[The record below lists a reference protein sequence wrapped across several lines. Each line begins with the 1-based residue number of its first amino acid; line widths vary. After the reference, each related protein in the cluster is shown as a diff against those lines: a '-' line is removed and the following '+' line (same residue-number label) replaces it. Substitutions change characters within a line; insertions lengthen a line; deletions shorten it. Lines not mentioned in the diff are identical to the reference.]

1 MWSIAAYLFGV
12 IRFMVVTEID
22 WLVPILVEV
31 KFLLQF
37 EDSYKIFFYNKSC
50 HKGQKR
56 CS

>member
-1 MWSIAAYLFGV
+1 
-12 IRFMVVTEID
+12 MVVTKID

-37 EDSYKIFFYNKSC
+37 EDIKIFSIISFVT
-50 HKGQKR
+50 KGQKC